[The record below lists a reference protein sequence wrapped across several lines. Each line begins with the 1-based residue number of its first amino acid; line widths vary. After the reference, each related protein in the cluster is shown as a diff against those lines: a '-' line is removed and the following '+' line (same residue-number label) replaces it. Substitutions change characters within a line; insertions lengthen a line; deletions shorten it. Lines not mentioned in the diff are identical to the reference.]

1 MIRWSTEEVTGENCL
16 KYDSHINAWDWNS
29 VPGYGLILANQ
40 PGAASLAFPVS
51 VHDR

>member
-1 MIRWSTEEVTGENCL
+1 MIRWSTEKVTGENCL

-40 PGAASLAFPVS
+40 PRRCEPYVPCLGA
-51 VHDR
+51 